1 MGSIDVSSVEQN
13 LPSIVA
19 KKGEVVLDVK
29 AAAVNFPDILIVQG
43 KYQFKVQK
51 ETPVSTT
58 LCACAR
64 SCASMHADARADACA
79 CTRTRNYQKLT

>member
-51 ETPVSTT
+51 ETHQAALHYTLAHVAVQACMQMPVQ
-58 LCACAR
+58 
-64 SCASMHADARADACA
+64 MHARAHAHA
-79 CTRTRNYQKLT
+79 ITRS